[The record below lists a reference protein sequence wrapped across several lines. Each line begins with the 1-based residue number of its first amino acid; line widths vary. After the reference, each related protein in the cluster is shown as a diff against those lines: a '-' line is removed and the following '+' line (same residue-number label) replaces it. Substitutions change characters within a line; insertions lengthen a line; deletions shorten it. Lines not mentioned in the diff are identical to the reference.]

1 MTKQNYPRVLIIS
14 HNPFDLNLSIGKTL
28 TSLFKGWPKDSIA
41 QLYLHNQVP
50 DSSVCSNFFHITEEQ
65 LLFKKKEEVGVIV
78 NADSKEVSEG
88 QDVAIRNYVKEM
100 ELFSLGRNILWSF
113 RKWSNSN
120 LYEWIEKFS
129 PEVIFF
135 AAGGS
140 CFSYDIVNTI
150 SKKYSLPVYLYYMD
164 DFILPRKTMNFL
176 WWINWLSLHRSLKE
190 ILPRV
195 EKVFTIGKDM
205 SLEYQSRIGK
215 ECIEIMNSVDVDE
228 FIRTPSEKGN
238 SNGKTIRMAYFGGL
252 HLNRWKTLSKLGE
265 TIKKTSVDGDLSI
278 SLDIYTNQTP
288 ERKVLELINQPP
300 YIQYKGSV
308 SSDEIIIEMKKYD
321 LLVHIESF
329 EKKYTNKTKL
339 SISTK
344 IPEYLATGRPI
355 LAVGPRDISSIKYIK
370 EIGSNYVIDTLD
382 ELKIEEKLLQIK
394 MEKDKHEKYG
404 NKNVLTA
411 RDYHSSELNREI
423 VRKSLYESVVEDR
436 LRIEG
441 R

>member
-14 HNPFDLNLSIGKTL
+14 HNPFDLNLSIGKTF

-78 NADSKEVSEG
+78 NADTKEVSEG
-88 QDVAIRNYVKEM
+88 QDAAIRNYIKEM

-176 WWINWLSLHRSLKE
+176 WWINWLSLHQSLKE

-205 SLEYQSRIGK
+205 SLEYQSRLEK
-215 ECIEIMNSVDVDE
+215 ECIEIMNSVDVEE
-228 FIRTPSEKGN
+228 FIKVSSEKSN
-238 SNGKTIRMAYFGGL
+238 SNRKTIRMAYFGGL

-265 TIKKTSVDGDLSI
+265 TIKKMSVDGDLSI
-278 SLDIYTNQTP
+278 SIDIYTNQTP
-288 ERKVLELINQPP
+288 ERKILELINQPP
-300 YIQYKGSV
+300 YIQYMGSV

-370 EIGSNYVIDTLD
+370 EIGSNYVIDVMDSSLIASI
-382 ELKIEEKLLQIK
+382 L
-394 MEKDKHEKYG
+394 G
-404 NKNVLTA
+404 NIWEDRSNLNSIGEINIGIAKKN
-411 RDYHSSELNREI
+411 HSANKSRENVRLVLNR
-423 VRKSLYESVVEDR
+423 RSC
-436 LRIEG
+436 
-441 R
+441 